1 MNRLTLYIALLA
13 VLVLTITPVLLYRG
27 APRAS
32 GVRTLVI
39 VTPHNEQIRS
49 EFSNAFMRWHQKN
62 FGELVDVAWNAP
74 GGTTE
79 IRRMLVA
86 QYEAALR
93 HDVSPGGDADLLFG
107 GGSYEF
113 ELLSR
118 PLTVGSGADVRTT
131 TILQPC
137 TWLTANELA
146 DLYGTNTVDGRPLY
160 DAKLHWFGVA
170 LSTFGIVSNVT
181 QCEARGI
188 DPPKYWAELANPAL
202 FEAIAL
208 SNPAQSGS
216 VATAFETI
224 LQRLG
229 WERGWQVLRRAA
241 ANSNQILAS
250 SSVIPTTVGSG
261 ESCAG
266 IAIDFYGRYQVQ
278 VLQDHAR
285 KTQLPSINR
294 LTFCT
299 PIGESVVDADP
310 IAILRGAPNLEL
322 AKRFVQFCLSL
333 EGQLLWQLPHGSAPL
348 CGYQPPEHY
357 SLRRMP
363 ARRAAYECCESCFV
377 DAVDPFAE
385 QSPLVSDPNFRDF
398 VAPIFV
404 SMAMDDATHLRAAW
418 RAIFSHPAYP
428 RGGGIITAA
437 DVSDP
442 TLKEWLTAF
451 DSMPTVAGP
460 DNVLFHLRSVADL
473 AAVRQGWIKGKFAGK
488 GLWDERDQPR
498 TLLRQQFSAF
508 FSTQYR
514 QITQGAARA
523 NLTH

>member
-1 MNRLTLYIALLA
+1 MNRLTLSIALLA
-13 VLVLTITPVLLYRG
+13 VVVLTTTPVLLYRG
-27 APRAS
+27 TPRVQ
-32 GVRTLVI
+32 GVRSLVI

-49 EFSNAFMRWHQKN
+49 EFSRGFVRWHEQN
-62 FGELVDVAWNAP
+62 FGEVVDVAWNAP

-93 HDVSPGGDADLLFG
+93 HGVAPGGDADVLFG

-118 PLTVGSGADVRTT
+118 PVKVRVGDEERTT
-131 TILQPC
+131 TILEPC
-137 TWLTANELA
+137 TWMTPVALEE
-146 DLYGTNTVDGRPLY
+146 LYGPNSVDGRAIY
-160 DAKLHWFGVA
+160 DPKLHWFGAA
-170 LSTFGIVSNVT
+170 LSTFGIVSNVA

-188 DPPKYWAELANPAL
+188 DPPDSWKDLADPAF

-250 SSVIPTTVGSG
+250 SSVIPTTVGAG

-278 VLQDHAR
+278 ALEEHAVE
-285 KTQLPSINR
+285 TGLTSIDR
-294 LTFCT
+294 LAFHT
-299 PIGESVVDADP
+299 PVGESVVDADP
-310 IAILRGAPNLEL
+310 VAILRGAPNAEL
-322 AKRFVQFCLSL
+322 AKRFVLFCLSL
-333 EGQLLWQLPHGSAPL
+333 EGQLLWQLPHGPDPL
-348 CGYQPPEHY
+348 CGYQPPENY

-363 ARRAAYECCESCFV
+363 ARRAAYACCESCFV
-377 DAVDPFAE
+377 DEVDPFAN
-385 QSPLVSDPNFRDF
+385 QSPLTSDPNFRDF
-398 VAPIFV
+398 VGPMFV
-404 SMAMDDATHLRAAW
+404 AMAMDHSSELRSAW
-418 RAIFSHPAYP
+418 KAIFSHPAYP
-428 RGGGIITAA
+428 PGGGIVTAA

-442 TLKEWLTAF
+442 TLKGWLTAF
-451 DSMPTVAGP
+451 DAMPAIGGP
-460 DNVLFHLRSVADL
+460 ENALFHLGNVADL
-473 AAVRQGWIKGKFAGK
+473 GPVRQGWIKGQFAGK
-488 GLWDERDQPR
+488 GLWEERDQPR
-498 TLLRQQFSAF
+498 ALLRSLFSDF
-508 FSTQYR
+508 FSLQYQ
-514 QITQGAARA
+514 QITESAAHA
-523 NLTH
+523 Q

>member
-1 MNRLTLYIALLA
+1 MNRITLFIALFA
-13 VLVLTITPVLLYRG
+13 VLVLTTTPVLLYRG
-27 APRAS
+27 TPRMK
-32 GVRTLVI
+32 GVRTVVI

-49 EFSNAFMRWHQKN
+49 EFSRAFVRWHQQN

-93 HDVSPGGDADLLFG
+93 HGSAPGGDADLLFG

-118 PLTVGSGADVRTT
+118 HVKVQVDGQERTT
-131 TILQPC
+131 TILEPC
-137 TWLTANELA
+137 TWMTPTLLDE
-146 DLYGTNTVDGRPLY
+146 LYGPNSVDGRTIYDPELY
-160 DAKLHWFGVA
+160 WFGVA
-170 LSTFGIVSNVT
+170 LSTFGIVSNVA

-188 DPPKYWAELANPAL
+188 DPPASWADLADPAL
-202 FEAIAL
+202 FEAVAL
-208 SNPAQSGS
+208 SNPSQSGS

-278 VLQDHAR
+278 ALQEHAVE
-285 KTQLPSINR
+285 TGLPAIDR
-294 LTFCT
+294 LDFRT
-299 PIGESVVDADP
+299 PVGESVVDADP
-310 IAILRGAPNLEL
+310 IAILRGAPNAEL

-333 EGQLLWQLPHGSAPL
+333 EGQLLWQLPHGSEPL
-348 CGYQPPEHY
+348 CGFQPPEQY

-363 ARRAAYECCESCFV
+363 VRRAAYACCKSCFV
-377 DAVDPFAE
+377 DAIDPFAE

-398 VAPIFV
+398 VGPIFV
-404 SMAMDDATHLRAAW
+404 SMTMDHSAQLRSAW
-418 RAIFSHPAYP
+418 KAIFSHPAYP
-428 RGGGIITAA
+428 PGGDLVTAA

-442 TLKEWLTAF
+442 TLKAWLIAF
-451 DSMPTVAGP
+451 DAMPTIAGP
-460 DNVLFHLRSVADL
+460 ENALFHLSNVADL
-473 AAVRQGWIKGKFAGK
+473 SAVRQGWIKGHFAGK
-488 GLWDERDQPR
+488 GLWEERDQPR
-498 TLLRQQFSAF
+498 TLLRSQFSDF
-508 FSTQYR
+508 FEMQYD
-514 QITQGAARA
+514 QITQSAD
-523 NLTH
+523 HD